1 MRGPTPTLIRNIFI
15 AVLLFVVAPCAWAT
29 GQAPDVIYINGEKW
43 ALLAKPLPK
52 DLRARLDAFLPPHDS
67 RAWNTANLDGYT
79 CVWSIEGNRIYL
91 KAVEVDMYDS
101 QKKEEYT
108 VTYTADSLKDVF
120 KGYRC
125 TRRGIEAKWIGRD
138 YTLRAGKGKVIRYVH
153 AGYNRIHET
162 EMHFNVHKGK
172 IADMQLRRY
181 RFTTIYITREHN
193 GRKYQSPAIC
203 LLQYRTLQK
212 LIF

>member
-1 MRGPTPTLIRNIFI
+1 MRGPSPTLIRNIFI

-29 GQAPDVIYINGEKW
+29 GQVPDIIYINGEKW

-52 DLRARLDAFLPPHDS
+52 DLSARLDAFLPPHDS
-67 RAWNTANLDGYT
+67 RAWHTGNLSGYT
-79 CVWSIEGNRIYL
+79 CVWGIEGNRIYL

-125 TRRGIEAKWIGRD
+125 TRKGIEAKWIGRD
-138 YTLRAGKGKVIRYVH
+138 YTLRAGKGRVIRYVH
-153 AGYNRIHET
+153 AGYNRTHET

-181 RFTTIYITREHN
+181 RFTTINITREHN